1 MLEGGKSGVVFKW
14 INKEEIMKKY
24 SRKREKFLIT
34 SIFE

>member
-24 SRKREKFLIT
+24 SRKREKLLIT

>member
-14 INKEEIMKKY
+14 INKDEIMKKY
-24 SRKREKFLIT
+24 SRKRKEYFIT